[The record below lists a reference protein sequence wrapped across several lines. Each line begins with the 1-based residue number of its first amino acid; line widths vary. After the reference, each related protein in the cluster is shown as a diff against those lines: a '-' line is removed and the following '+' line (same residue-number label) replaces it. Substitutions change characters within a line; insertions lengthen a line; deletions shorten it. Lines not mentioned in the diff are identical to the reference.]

1 MAKEHAIKMMK
12 ADGRTASM
20 SRFKTASY
28 CISAITMNITGAQWI
43 RILQIFSAK
52 FVLEV
57 LGAAG
62 AIWGSS
68 EAAALRTSS
77 NIWFWRPLALS
88 VGIIFFCRWLLQIK
102 DFISEFSKET
112 RKEGFS
118 SLTESE
124 DEGLTLQ
131 EETSHAHDGV
141 FSIAND
147 VS

>member
-1 MAKEHAIKMMK
+1 
-12 ADGRTASM
+12 
-20 SRFKTASY
+20 
-28 CISAITMNITGAQWI
+28 MNITGAQWI
-43 RILQIFSAK
+43 RILQFFSAK
-52 FVLEV
+52 FILEV

-102 DFISEFSKET
+102 DFISEFS
-112 RKEGFS
+112 EGII
-118 SLTESE
+118 SLRESE
-124 DEGLTLQ
+124 DEGLTLR
-131 EETSHAHDGV
+131 EEYTSDAHDGV
-141 FSIAND
+141 ISIAND